1 MKKRNLYR
9 FLGIFLTSAIL
20 AACGSGNTAVEK
32 NVRGTLIIG
41 HEVRS
46 FSEEGSSKD
55 YWVSDETGLLMTEYR
70 KAIGSEIVTGKPVT
84 AELRVK
90 IAKKMEDGFAA
101 DYDGTY
107 KVMEII
113 SIMPF
118 QADILG
124 KWVEPVPGM
133 PSMQQGFLLKENGE
147 AESIGMA
154 TLLYKKWKRSNDK
167 LILSG
172 ISLGNHQNIDFSD
185 IYQIN
190 ELTNNRLILKKDGNI
205 YTFNR
210 QQ

>member
-1 MKKRNLYR
+1 M
-9 FLGIFLTSAIL
+9 
-20 AACGSGNTAVEK
+20 
-32 NVRGTLIIG
+32 IIG

-55 YWVSDETGLLMTEYR
+55 YWVSDETGQLMTEYK
-70 KAIGSEIVTGKPVT
+70 KAISSEIVTGKPV
-84 AELRVK
+84 ASELRVR
-90 IAKKMEDGFAA
+90 ISEKMEDGFAA

-107 KVMEII
+107 EVVEII

-154 TLLYKKWKRSNDK
+154 TLHYKKWERSNDK

-172 ISLGNHQNIDFSD
+172 ISLGNHQNIDFSN
-185 IYQIN
+185 IYQID
-190 ELTNNRLILKKDGNI
+190 ELTDNRLVLKKDGNI